1 MVGYEYNP
9 EKLTGWKLNIV
20 LKEKEMFIYKVTT
33 SLGVPAVSFRFFS
46 LKIMMFHAMAG
57 GSMTYKG

>member
-33 SLGVPAVSFRFFS
+33 SLGVPAVSFRFFP
-46 LKIMMFHAMAG
+46 
-57 GSMTYKG
+57 